1 MKTVIEAL
9 STKFDFIEVV
19 GEKRLTLIVIES
31 WNFCGKTGIY

>member
-9 STKFDFIEVV
+9 STIFDLMEVV
-19 GEKRLTLIVIES
+19 RQMRLTLIVIES